1 MDSHACGKGALLLT
15 CDAIF
20 PLDVSRGIDEYVDH
34 MSTESPPENP
44 SARMSAAPPPTPA
57 EADVGFVHSL
67 RGAGLLEDLSDT
79 LLQVFLER
87 LGATQDADARRVDLL
102 ELYYQAGGDSELAR
116 RRVVQDRF
124 LLHHGE
130 DETSAHE
137 IVRRLLALLPEL
149 PTSVRLERIGE
160 NSDDGPLVLRGGDHL
175 SAVDDEEEEG
185 NLDTGE
191 IDLSSLEEQPTIAVR
206 SLVSAVNVLLER
218 HDVRRRLLLLRSDGA
233 REVYVAT
240 GPTEAA
246 ALCKHGCLELEDPS
260 ELFEFAAW

>member
-1 MDSHACGKGALLLT
+1 
-15 CDAIF
+15 
-20 PLDVSRGIDEYVDH
+20 
-34 MSTESPPENP
+34 MSTEPPPENL

-57 EADVGFVHSL
+57 QADVAFVHSL

-87 LGATQDADARRVDLL
+87 LGASQDADARRVDLL
-102 ELYYQAGGDSELAR
+102 ELYYQAGGDAELAR

-124 LLHHGE
+124 LLHHSE

-175 SAVDDEEEEG
+175 SAVDDDEEG
-185 NLDTGE
+185 TLDTGE

>member
-1 MDSHACGKGALLLT
+1 
-15 CDAIF
+15 
-20 PLDVSRGIDEYVDH
+20 
-34 MSTESPPENP
+34 MSTEPPPETQ

-57 EADVGFVHSL
+57 QADVAFVHSL
-67 RGAGLLEDLSDT
+67 RSAGLLEDLSDT

-87 LGATQDADARRVDLL
+87 LGATHDADARRADLL

-124 LLHHGE
+124 LLHHSE

-175 SAVDDEEEEG
+175 SAVDDAYEAD
-185 NLDTGE
+185 LDTDQV
-191 IDLSSLEEQPTIAVR
+191 DLMALDEQPTIAVR

-218 HDVRRRLLLLRSDGA
+218 HNVRRRLLLLRSDGL
-233 REVYVAT
+233 REVYIAT
-240 GPTEAA
+240 GPTEAV
-246 ALCKHGCLELEDPS
+246 ALCKSGCLEVEDPGR
-260 ELFEFAAW
+260 LLEFAAW